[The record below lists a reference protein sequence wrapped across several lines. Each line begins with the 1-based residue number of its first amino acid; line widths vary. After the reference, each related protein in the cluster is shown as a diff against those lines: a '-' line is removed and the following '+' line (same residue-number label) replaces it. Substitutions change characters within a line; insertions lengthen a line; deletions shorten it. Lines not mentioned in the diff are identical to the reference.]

1 MIFFVAFL
9 QYLIKLLILLLY
21 FFKKVIFSLVLCKN
35 TVYIICILT
44 TNNKMTKDD
53 IKGLLIAGSIVVGS
67 YVLFYVGAKYI
78 IKYAEAACI
87 IGCI

>member
-1 MIFFVAFL
+1 ML
-9 QYLIKLLILLLY
+9 
-21 FFKKVIFSLVLCKN
+21 
-35 TVYIICILT
+35 
-44 TNNKMTKDD
+44 TKDD